1 LFQSNSIISFFKK
14 TNLLQDFTTIDFH
27 SNKASSAKTNF
38 KRETMWLNFL
48 VSLSFTSEGQQLIV
62 KVENLL
68 STIIGFFE
76 SYITSVEGA
85 EVAYLSLLV
94 LRNVSFNQSNK
105 SKLISQADY
114 INVVVLNLR
123 SKNQSLQLLA
133 VSTLDSLLHDYQK
146 AKVILKNASVLK
158 YLVELNDYHGRL
170 RQNGSSRIQS
180 IVNNLIRILN
190 D

>member
-1 LFQSNSIISFFKK
+1 
-14 TNLLQDFTTIDFH
+14 
-27 SNKASSAKTNF
+27 
-38 KRETMWLNFL
+38 MWLNFF

-68 STIIGFFE
+68 STIISFFE
-76 SYITSVEGA
+76 SYITSVDGE
-85 EVAYLSLLV
+85 EIAYQSLLI
-94 LRNVSFNQSNK
+94 LRNVSFNQANK

-123 SKNQSLQLLA
+123 SKNQSFQLLA

-146 AKVILKNASVLK
+146 AKVILKNVNVLK
-158 YLVELNDYHGRL
+158 YLVELNDYHIKL
-170 RQNGSSRIQS
+170 KQNGSGRIQS
-180 IVNNLIRILN
+180 IVNNLIKILN